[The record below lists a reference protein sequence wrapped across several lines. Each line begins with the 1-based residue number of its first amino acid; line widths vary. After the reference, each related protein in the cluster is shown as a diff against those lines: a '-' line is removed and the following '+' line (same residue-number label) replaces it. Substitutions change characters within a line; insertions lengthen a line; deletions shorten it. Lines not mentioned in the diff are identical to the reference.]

1 MVWNF
6 QTVSRRRHPS
16 LYIPK
21 FPNVVQVH
29 GYLYLCTHGTTPL
42 DIAIRNNQSR
52 NVQML
57 VESGAHQGL
66 GIRCGRGI
74 RFSGSAL
81 WTHVDGKKRM
91 DWTYLPT
98 LNCKPSFILEIV
110 SIHIFFR
117 QTSRLCQSYWKNACL
132 AKKGVE
138 HRVFLLVFLLQDS
151 WGFLKASKEEQRQRS
166 KVSPEDSMGIW
177 LYKL

>member
-1 MVWNF
+1 MKVMERESPGFKKSFYSFTCSFGVCFVVVWNF
-6 QTVSRRRHPS
+6 QTVSQRRHPS

-57 VESGAHQGL
+57 VESGAHRGL

-91 DWTYLPT
+91 DWTYIYIELQT
-98 LNCKPSFILEIV
+98 IIHFSN
-110 SIHIFFR
+110 SIHSYIFSSDI
-117 QTSRLCQSYWKNACL
+117 QIVQILLEKCMSCE
-132 AKKGVE
+132 KK
-138 HRVFLLVFLLQDS
+138 S
-151 WGFLKASKEEQRQRS
+151 C
-166 KVSPEDSMGIW
+166 
-177 LYKL
+177 

>member
-57 VESGAHQGL
+57 VEFGAHRGL

-91 DWTYLPT
+91 EWTYLPT

-110 SIHIFFR
+110 SIHIFFVR
-117 QTSRLCQSYWKNACL
+117 YPDCANLIGKMHVLQKKVLNTEFFSWFFSSRTV
-132 AKKGVE
+132 G
-138 HRVFLLVFLLQDS
+138 
-151 WGFLKASKEEQRQRS
+151 AS
-166 KVSPEDSMGIW
+166 
-177 LYKL
+177 